1 MVVIPARVAH
11 DVHNV
16 GEDTLRVVGFF
27 PSAAV
32 VTTFEEVLAPMNLR
46 VMVMGRRLPM
56 PKKDPGPPPP
66 SSKAPRPRTK
76 EEVECASRMLTYA
89 AGLLGPRAGIFERA

>member
-1 MVVIPARVAH
+1 MVVIPARVPH
-11 DVHNV
+11 DVRNV

-46 VMVMGRRLPM
+46 
-56 PKKDPGPPPP
+56 
-66 SSKAPRPRTK
+66 
-76 EEVECASRMLTYA
+76 
-89 AGLLGPRAGIFERA
+89 